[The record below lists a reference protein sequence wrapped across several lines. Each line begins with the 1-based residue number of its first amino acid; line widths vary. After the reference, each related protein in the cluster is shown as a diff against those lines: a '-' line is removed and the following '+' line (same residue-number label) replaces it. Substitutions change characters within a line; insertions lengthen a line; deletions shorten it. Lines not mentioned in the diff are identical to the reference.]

1 MYAIEESHFAH
12 LRDEIEELRDNKE
25 DFSTM
30 LTTISNDMMSI
41 KSKTS
46 SSVKT

>member
-1 MYAIEESHFAH
+1 MYEIEEGQIAH
-12 LRDEIEELRDNKE
+12 LRDEIDELRDNRE
-25 DFSTM
+25 DVSTT

-46 SSVKT
+46 SNLKT